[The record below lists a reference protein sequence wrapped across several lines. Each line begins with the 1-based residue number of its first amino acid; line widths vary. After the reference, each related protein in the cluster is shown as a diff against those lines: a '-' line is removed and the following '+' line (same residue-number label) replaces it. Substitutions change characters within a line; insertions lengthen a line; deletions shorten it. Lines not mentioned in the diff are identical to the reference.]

1 MSKNHFF
8 NKLKQIVQTGAGKE
22 MFHEI
27 HHNNYTFVLVSKH
40 IDYDFFCKDTVA
52 ALSVLNDVVIALYE
66 FSKKAYQSFI
76 SQHPPGTAEKAE
88 LYKKVALF
96 LEYWKKDL
104 DAGNY
109 FLSYNYI
116 KITGQGFDM
125 MGLPYIEYLRNEG
138 RDLCSRLLHFDRR
151 YKHLIKIDLYLNDN
165 EVAGF
170 FTALCSEIKKQP
182 HLFESIERIEVANP
196 EFTETF
202 VTKAVNL
209 RYYPKIIIYPNK
221 DISSIN
227 DETVAEIRQ
236 LLQRMMTDYGEYP
249 MDTAFCTP
257 FAKNSTITQGYRNY
271 KKIMQV
277 VNLLDEVYD
286 PESGYSLLKTRQEKP
301 VYETAR

>member
-40 IDYDFFCKDTVA
+40 VDYDFFCKDTVA
-52 ALSVLNDVVIALYE
+52 ALSVLNNVVIELYD
-66 FSKKAYQSFI
+66 FSKNIYHSFV
-76 SQHPPGTAEKAE
+76 STNPPDTSEKEA

-125 MGLPYIEYLRNEG
+125 MGLPYIKYLRNEG
-138 RDLCSRLLHFDRR
+138 RELCSKLLHFNPY

-165 EVAGF
+165 EVATF

-182 HLFESIERIEVANP
+182 DLFEAIERIEVANP
-196 EFTETF
+196 EFSETF

-221 DISSIN
+221 DIDSIN
-227 DETVAEIRQ
+227 NETVIRISH
-236 LLQRMMTDYGEYP
+236 LLQRMMKDYSEYP
-249 MDTAFCTP
+249 MDTAFCSP

-286 PESGYSLLKTRQEKP
+286 QESGYSLLKTVQNQP
-301 VYETAR
+301 VYETAP